1 MRYVELLAPAKNLA
15 CGKAAIDHGADAV
28 YVGASRFG
36 ARASAGNSL
45 DDIAELCRYAH
56 LFGARVYVTV
66 NTIIYDSEFRQTT
79 ALVEQLQQV
88 GVDAILVQDM
98 GLLSHLASHPE
109 QITIPLHA
117 STQTDNRSAEKVE
130 WLRSLG
136 IRRAVLARELSLS
149 EIRDIHESVPD
160 AELEVFVH
168 GALCVSYSGLCY
180 ASEYCFR
187 RSANRGEC
195 AQFCRM
201 KFSLKDSR
209 NQLIERDKYLLSL
222 KDLCQIERIGDLLEA
237 GACSLKIEG
246 RLKDVAYV
254 KNVVAAY
261 SQELDRVIARSNGK
275 YRRSSFGRVEYRFEP
290 SLDKTFNRGFT
301 NYFLDGR
308 RHEIASF
315 LTPKAIGQRV
325 GRVKTVAARYLTV
338 AGISSFANGDGLCFI
353 SDNSSLEGF
362 RVNKVEGGKL
372 FPQRMPDGL
381 RPGMVLYRNHDVAF
395 SQSLQGESAVR
406 KVPVSIEL
414 RTTADGFMLTMEGCG
429 LSVSQPIVAERQQAN
444 SPQRDFMQH
453 QLSKLGNT
461 VFEATRINV
470 TDEASNSFLQGSKLA
485 DARRAAVDRLEQQLE
500 LKARR
505 QRQSDSQSARA
516 ARSSASREPRLTWQR
531 EYQSF
536 PYLYNISNDEAR
548 EFYRGQGLAVTA
560 KAFELLSDAERAS
573 SEVLIMQCR
582 HCLRFSLGYCQ
593 RHGGRRPEW
602 KEPLYIELSD
612 KRRFRLD
619 FDCKACQMNIY
630 STKANEDK

>member
-1 MRYVELLAPAKNLA
+1 M
-15 CGKAAIDHGADAV
+15 
-28 YVGASRFG
+28 
-36 ARASAGNSL
+36 
-45 DDIAELCRYAH
+45 
-56 LFGARVYVTV
+56 
-66 NTIIYDSEFRQTT
+66 
-79 ALVEQLQQV
+79 
-88 GVDAILVQDM
+88 
-98 GLLSHLASHPE
+98 
-109 QITIPLHA
+109 
-117 STQTDNRSAEKVE
+117 
-130 WLRSLG
+130 
-136 IRRAVLARELSLS
+136 
-149 EIRDIHESVPD
+149 
-160 AELEVFVH
+160 
-168 GALCVSYSGLCY
+168 
-180 ASEYCFR
+180 
-187 RSANRGEC
+187 
-195 AQFCRM
+195 
-201 KFSLKDSR
+201 
-209 NQLIERDKYLLSL
+209 
-222 KDLCQIERIGDLLEA
+222 
-237 GACSLKIEG
+237 
-246 RLKDVAYV
+246 

-353 SDNSSLEGF
+353 SDNSTLEGF

-444 SPQRDFMQH
+444 SPQRDFMQR

-485 DARRAAVDRLEQQLE
+485 DARRAAVERLEQQLE

-505 QRQSDSQSARA
+505 QRQSDSLSARA

-548 EFYRGQGLAVTA
+548 EFYRGQGLAVTT
-560 KAFELLSDAERAS
+560 KAFELLSDTERAS